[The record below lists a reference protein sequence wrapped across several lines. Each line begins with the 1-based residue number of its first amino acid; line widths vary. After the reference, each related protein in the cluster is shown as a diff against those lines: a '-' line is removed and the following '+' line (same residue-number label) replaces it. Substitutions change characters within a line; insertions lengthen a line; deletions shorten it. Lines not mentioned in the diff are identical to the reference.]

1 MIYADFTSN
10 FSQKILGRKI
20 QKELYSGKYL
30 KHSIAINQYILMI
43 RIVSLLKYIQTKIQ
57 FTVFL
62 ITGLK
67 KKKKYC
73 SDAMEVH
80 FNKEFVMPKNY
91 NEDFNSS
98 NCWICWRFVID
109 EVLK

>member
-20 QKELYSGKYL
+20 QKELYSSKYQ
-30 KHSIAINQYILMI
+30 KHSIAKNQYILMI

-67 KKKKYC
+67 KNEYC
-73 SDAMEVH
+73 SNVMEVH
-80 FNKEFVMPKNY
+80 FNKEFVMPKSY
-91 NEDFNSS
+91 NEDFNST
-98 NCWICWRFVID
+98 NCWIC
-109 EVLK
+109 

>member
-1 MIYADFTSN
+1 
-10 FSQKILGRKI
+10 
-20 QKELYSGKYL
+20 
-30 KHSIAINQYILMI
+30 
-43 RIVSLLKYIQTKIQ
+43 
-57 FTVFL
+57 
-62 ITGLK
+62 
-67 KKKKYC
+67 
-73 SDAMEVH
+73 MEVH